1 MDISIIIWCELIKN
15 KNQWSIGNDG
25 QRCTL
30 TNLVEK
36 STKLR
41 CEIGHVEFVEINIII
56 LLLASWAQHVIKK
69 WLAKTGFLS

>member
-1 MDISIIIWCELIKN
+1 MNLLSKN
-15 KNQWSIGNDG
+15 KNQWSIGSDG

-41 CEIGHVEFVEINIII
+41 CEVGHVEFVEII
-56 LLLASWAQHVIKK
+56 LIM
-69 WLAKTGFLS
+69 